1 MNIILFGPPGAGKG
15 TQANL
20 IIKEFNLVQISSG
33 DLLRDEILK
42 KTNLGKKIE
51 VIINSGDLV
60 SDHIVNELLEE
71 KISDKRNQNRLI
83 FDGYPRNLSQIKFL
97 KQLLIK
103 YNQKIPIIISLH
115 VEKKIIEKRIKGRI
129 YCTKCKKIF
138 NEYLNPPNKM
148 KLECKGKYLEKRL
161 DDNIDTIVKRYDTYV
176 QLTKPVIEYYK
187 KNSTFHYIDG
197 NKKIDEI
204 SNEIRGILLNL
215 TD

>member
-1 MNIILFGPPGAGKG
+1 
-15 TQANL
+15 
-20 IIKEFNLVQISSG
+20 
-33 DLLRDEILK
+33 
-42 KTNLGKKIE
+42 
-51 VIINSGDLV
+51 
-60 SDHIVNELLEE
+60 
-71 KISDKRNQNRLI
+71 
-83 FDGYPRNLSQIKFL
+83 
-97 KQLLIK
+97 
-103 YNQKIPIIISLH
+103 
-115 VEKKIIEKRIKGRI
+115 
-129 YCTKCKKIF
+129 
-138 NEYLNPPNKM
+138 M